1 MHKDVTKMRRTG
13 MIPARSDHCPSP
25 KMDKTGIENAE
36 GRCTAGV
43 YLVYDVTYKAASGLI
58 SST

>member
-1 MHKDVTKMRRTG
+1 

-43 YLVYDVTYKAASGLI
+43 YLVYDVTYKAAPGLI